1 MRDMERSIDRQA
13 SLPIYRQ
20 LKEIIKEKIEDG
32 KFRPGDR
39 IPTEYE
45 LCEQFEISRAP
56 VRQALLELVNE
67 GVLYRQQGSGT
78 FVNHH
83 RGEVARSLR
92 VIVTEDL
99 WIPSLNKAVSIYNGE
114 QTNPRVKLEVETL
127 GRPQLRAK
135 ILSAV
140 GRGAAPDI
148 ALIDWAWVSEFADLR
163 FLKRLDILDREWAET
178 FKADLFPAFV
188 DRSTPALYGVQP
200 EANVSVIWYR
210 KDWFEREGQTPPQ
223 TWDDLVLTANHFKRF
238 VEFPLTFV
246 ASCRAGE
253 TTTYQ
258 LLPFLWST
266 GGCLFSDGKVSLGE
280 QAVIALEFLVS
291 LVHEY
296 RVASPEVVSY
306 AWDRPARLFASGNAA
321 LAVGGSYEKPLI
333 QEESGWDDETFRNKV
348 GCIPVPAGPSGIQAT
363 VAGGMAYVIFRQSKD
378 AKLALDILKRVV
390 SPPSMREFC
399 TRTGRS
405 PTRVSVVETLD
416 TEEAWFSRRVS
427 QFLHRARTRS
437 NIPEYARVSKQVQL
451 MIENAISGEILP
463 REAVRKTREILQA
476 VISTKTEKALQ

>member
-1 MRDMERSIDRQA
+1 MRDVERNIDRQA

-20 LKEIIKEKIEDG
+20 LKEIIKEKIGDG
-32 KFRPGDR
+32 KFTPGDR

-83 RGEVARSLR
+83 RGETARSLR

-114 QTNPRVKLEVETL
+114 QANPRVKLEVETL

-188 DRSTPALYGVQP
+188 DRSTPALYGLQP

-223 TWDDLVLTANHFKRF
+223 TWEDLVLTANHFKRF
-238 VEFPLTFV
+238 LEFPLTFA

-266 GGCLFSDGKVSLGE
+266 GGYLFSDGKVSLGE

-291 LVHEY
+291 LVHKY
-296 RVASPEVVSY
+296 RVASPEIISY
-306 AWDRPARLFASGNAA
+306 AWDHPARLFARGDAA

-348 GCIPVPAGPSGIQAT
+348 GCIPVPAGPSGTQAT

-390 SPPSMREFC
+390 SPLLMREFC
-399 TRTGRS
+399 TKTGRS

-416 TEEAWFSRRVS
+416 TEQDWFSRRVS

-451 MIENAISGEILP
+451 MIENAISGKVLP
-463 REAVRKTREILQA
+463 RDAVRKTREILQA
-476 VISTKTEKALQ
+476 IISHEN

>member
-1 MRDMERSIDRQA
+1 MRDSEHSIDKQA

-20 LKEIIKEKIEDG
+20 LKEIIKEKIGDG

-83 RGEVARSLR
+83 LGETALSLS

-99 WIPSLNKAVSIYNGE
+99 WIPSLNKAVSIYNSE
-114 QTNPRVKLEVETL
+114 QKSPRVKLEVETL

-140 GRGAAPDI
+140 GRGEAPDI

-163 FLKRLDILDREWAET
+163 FLKRLDILDREWTET

-200 EANVSVIWYR
+200 EANVSMIWYR
-210 KDWFEREGQTPPQ
+210 KDWFEREEQTPPQ
-223 TWDDLVLTANHFKRF
+223 TWDELVLTAKHFKRF
-238 VEFPLTFV
+238 VEFPLAFV
-246 ASCRAGE
+246 ASGQAGE

-266 GGCLFSDGKVSLGE
+266 GGYLFSDGKVVLGE
-280 QAVIALEFLVS
+280 QAIIALEFLSS
-291 LVHEY
+291 LVHKY
-296 RVASPEVVSY
+296 QVSSPEVVSY
-306 AWDRPARLFASGNAA
+306 TWDRPARLFAKGDAA

-348 GCIPVPAGPSGIQAT
+348 DCIPIPAGPGGAQAT

-378 AKLALDILKRVV
+378 AKLALDVLKRVV
-390 SPPSMREFC
+390 SPPLMREFC
-399 TRTGRS
+399 TKTGRS
-405 PTRVSVVETLD
+405 PTRVSVVEILNTQQD
-416 TEEAWFSRRVS
+416 WFSRQVS

-437 NIPEYARVSKQVQL
+437 SIPEYARVSKQIQL
-451 MIENAISGEILP
+451 MMESSISGSVSP
-463 REAVRKTREILQA
+463 REAVEKTREILQA
-476 VISTKTEKALQ
+476 IISHEN

>member
-1 MRDMERSIDRQA
+1 MQDLERSIDKQA

-20 LKEIIKEKIEDG
+20 LKEIIKEKIGDG

-45 LCEQFEISRAP
+45 LCEQFGISRAP

-83 RGEVARSLR
+83 RGETALSLR

-99 WIPSLNKAVSIYNGE
+99 WIPS
-114 QTNPRVKLEVETL
+114 LEVETL

-140 GRGAAPDI
+140 GRGEAPDI
-148 ALIDWAWVSEFADLR
+148 ALIDWAWVSEFAGLR
-163 FLKRLDILDREWAET
+163 FLKRLDILDREWTET

-188 DRSTPALYGVQP
+188 DRSTPVLYGVQP
-200 EANVSVIWYR
+200 EANVSMLWYR

-223 TWDDLVLTANHFKRF
+223 TWDELVQTAKHFKRF

-266 GGCLFSDGKVSLGE
+266 GGCLFSDGKVMLGE
-280 QAVIALEFLVS
+280 QAVITLEFLSS
-291 LVHEY
+291 LVHKY

-306 AWDRPARLFASGNAA
+306 AWDRPARLFAKGDAVM
-321 LAVGGSYEKPLI
+321 AVGGSYEKPLI
-333 QEESGWDDETFRNKV
+333 QEESG
-348 GCIPVPAGPSGIQAT
+348 PAGPGGAQAT

-378 AKLALDILKRVV
+378 AKLALDVLKRVV
-390 SPPSMREFC
+390 SPPLMREFC
-399 TRTGRS
+399 TKTGRS
-405 PTRVSVVETLD
+405 PTLVSVGETLD
-416 TEEAWFSRRVS
+416 TEQDWFSYRVAL
-427 QFLHRARTRS
+427 FLHSARTRS
-437 NIPEYARVSKQVQL
+437 SIPEYARVSKQVQL
-451 MIENAISGEILP
+451 MVENAISGRVLP
-463 REAVRKTREILQA
+463 REAVEKTQEILQA
-476 VISTKTEKALQ
+476 VISHES

>member
-1 MRDMERSIDRQA
+1 MRDVERSIDRQA

-20 LKEIIKEKIEDG
+20 LKEIIKEKIGDG

-163 FLKRLDILDREWAET
+163 FLKRLDILDREWAES

-223 TWDDLVLTANHFKRF
+223 TWEDLVLTANHFKRF

-291 LVHEY
+291 LVHKY
-296 RVASPEVVSY
+296 RVASPEIVSY
-306 AWDRPARLFASGNAA
+306 AWDRPARLFARGNAA

-348 GCIPVPAGPSGIQAT
+348 GCIPVPAGPSGTQAT

-390 SPPSMREFC
+390 SPLLMREFC
-399 TRTGRS
+399 TKTGRS

-416 TEEAWFSRRVS
+416 TEEAWFSRQVS

-451 MIENAISGEILP
+451 MIENAISGGVLP

-476 VISTKTEKALQ
+476 VISTKN